1 MPDSHLP
8 DSHLPGSRPVA
19 SINPAR
25 RRRYARSSSRAACV
39 PMTPLRVEILRFLAE
54 LRFLSLPQIA
64 RLCCPSA
71 RQDLS
76 EKNAR
81 RHMRALFDAGLVD
94 VLPVSRA
101 ALAPPGTPNDAS
113 LLYGSAPNVYCP
125 TARGLEALYR
135 TGLIEKELLKRA
147 APNYG
152 PKNSLFLAHE
162 LQVRDVRVWLETAA
176 QVLGGGQK
184 VFRWQAGSDAALGA
198 GASCTVRPDAWFVYS
213 LGRRENR
220 EAVLVGLVEVDR
232 GTERGDKRWQ
242 EKLAAYESLFSGE
255 ALRAAT
261 GYVNARVLVVAP
273 DGRHRDRLAGLIAT
287 VGSQTISPMTV
298 SRFWISDWLMLN
310 TPTAIPSLRSSVWRR
325 PGLPALQPL
334 VGETT
339 EA

>member
-1 MPDSHLP
+1 
-8 DSHLPGSRPVA
+8 
-19 SINPAR
+19 
-25 RRRYARSSSRAACV
+25 
-39 PMTPLRVEILRFLAE
+39 MTPLRVEILRFLAE

-101 ALAPPGTPNDAS
+101 ALAPLGTPNDAS

-125 TARGLEALYR
+125 TAPGLEALYR

-162 LQVRDVRVWLETAA
+162 LRVRDVRVWLETAA
-176 QVLGGGQK
+176 KVLGGGQK
-184 VFRWQAGSDAALGA
+184 VLRWQAGSDAALEA
-198 GASCTVRPDAWFVYS
+198 GASRTVRPDAWFVYS

-220 EAVLVGLVEVDR
+220 EAVLVGLVEVDC
-232 GTERGDKRWQ
+232 GTERGDRRWQ

-261 GYVNARVLVVAP
+261 GYVNARVLVITPDEKRRDQLAQLLFSRSETTAP
-273 DGRHRDRLAGLIAT
+273 
-287 VGSQTISPMTV
+287 
-298 SRFWISDWLMLN
+298 RFWLARQELLLQPGLACAD
-310 TPTAIPSLRSSVWRR
+310 WRR
-325 PGLPALQPL
+325 PGRSVLEALI
-334 VGETT
+334 TT
-339 EA
+339 NL